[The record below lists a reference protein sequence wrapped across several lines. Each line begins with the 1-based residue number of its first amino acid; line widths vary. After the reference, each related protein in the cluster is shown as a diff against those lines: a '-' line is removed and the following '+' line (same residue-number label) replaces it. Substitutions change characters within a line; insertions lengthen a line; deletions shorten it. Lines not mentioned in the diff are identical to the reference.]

1 MRLLRLLR
9 RYRERLGERHRGR
22 YLDDLVQLLIDKLV
36 AEGWCAGA
44 GVAQYSGDAMRQ
56 LRPHI
61 PFRDVEEGNLY
72 ERPLLA
78 EMWLGGSALAPEAE
92 ASASAS
98 DFCLLFPTFQVLS
111 FSLSP
116 VAARW
121 ANQITRVRVRY
132 VVLFLPGV

>member
-78 EMWLGGSALAPEAE
+78 EMLVRGFCPRAGGGGFCFRLRLLSVI
-92 ASASAS
+92 S
-98 DFCLLFPTFQVLS
+98 DFSGSFILTF
-111 FSLSP
+111 
-116 VAARW
+116 AACG
-121 ANQITRVRVRY
+121 TVGKPDY
-132 VVLFLPGV
+132 

>member
-1 MRLLRLLR
+1 MNALGIGVIVDAIGDILQLFYFDELGGRRL
-9 RYRERLGERHRGR
+9 
-22 YLDDLVQLLIDKLV
+22 
-36 AEGWCAGA
+36 CAGA

-78 EMWLGGSALAPEAE
+78 EMWFGGSALEPEAE

-121 ANQITRVRVRY
+121 ANQITRVRVQY
-132 VVLFLPGV
+132 VVSFLPGV

>member
-9 RYRERLGERHRGR
+9 RYRERHGERHRGR
-22 YLDDLVQLLIDKLV
+22 YLQDFLQLLIDKLL
-36 AEGWCAGA
+36 AEGWIAGA

-78 EMWLGGSALAPEAE
+78 EMWFGGPALEPEAE

-98 DFCLLFPTFQVLS
+98 ELFFVLLFPTFQVLS
-111 FSLSP
+111 LAFRPL
-116 VAARW
+116 W
-121 ANQITRVRVRY
+121 HGGQTR
-132 VVLFLPGV
+132 LLG